1 MRKIIAIVAVLAAAA
16 LTWLYGQQ
24 GRSQRFV
31 VSGFLESDVIRVG
44 SRVGGR
50 VAEVSASEGKHVT
63 PGETLFRLDPFDLN
77 EQLAQAKASLA
88 AVEAEHAR
96 LSAGYRKEEIEQARA
111 HRDQAAATLD
121 RLKAGPRP
129 QEIKVAREQVNLEQA
144 SLDLAASEHERLNRL
159 VLNNQASQKELDE
172 AIRAI
177 KAARSRVAAAEQQ
190 LALLEEG
197 TRKED
202 LASGRAALAEAEQAL
217 QLSEQGYRKE
227 DIAKAAAEV
236 TASMARVSAIE
247 MQMKELI
254 VAAPCN
260 CVVEAI
266 ELQPGDLVGANAPTV
281 SLLDLSRIWVRS
293 YVPEARLGDIRLDQE
308 VPIVIDSLPGQRLR
322 GRVTFIAR
330 EAEFTP
336 KNVQT
341 PEERSKQVFRIKVT
355 LQEGLDRV
363 RVGMAADV
371 RFDEAKAGGG

>member
-1 MRKIIAIVAVLAAAA
+1 MRKIVIVIGLLAAAA

-24 GRSQRFV
+24 GRVAKFV
-31 VSGFLESDVIRVG
+31 VSGFIEADVIRVG

-50 VAEVSASEGKHVT
+50 VAEVSASEGQRVA

-88 AVEAEHAR
+88 AVEAEHTR
-96 LSAGYRKEEIEQARA
+96 LAAGFRKEEIEQARA
-111 HRDQAAATLD
+111 HRDQAAATLE
-121 RLKAGPRP
+121 RLVAGPRA
-129 QEIKVAREQVNLEQA
+129 QEKKVAREQVNLEQA
-144 SLDLAASEHERLNRL
+144 GLELSESEYQRLQRL
-159 VLNNQASQKELDE
+159 QKESQAAQKEMDE
-172 AIRAI
+172 AVRSL

-197 TRKED
+197 TRKEEI
-202 LASGRAALAEAEQAL
+202 AGGKAALAEAEQAL
-217 QLSEQGYRKE
+217 HLVEQGYRSE

-236 TASMARVSAIE
+236 AAATARVAAMEI
-247 MQMKELI
+247 QMKELT
-254 VAAPCN
+254 VTSPCN

-266 ELQPGDLVGANAPTV
+266 ELQPGDLVGTNAPTV
-281 SLLDLSRIWVRS
+281 SLLDLSRMWVRT
-293 YVPEARLGDIRLDQE
+293 YVPEARLGEVRLDQIVPVE
-308 VPIVIDSLPGQRLR
+308 VDSLPGQRLR

-341 PEERSKQVFRIKVT
+341 PEERSKQVFRVKVT
-355 LQEGLDRV
+355 LEEGLDRV

-371 RFDEAKAGGG
+371 RFDEVKAVGG